1 MVDLLRR
8 TNLQLD
14 RFIPLVHRH
23 REDIACG
30 KGAVHQPPALVELRP
45 TTPEGTL
52 SWGACG
58 SPSPLR
64 DKPPPPRLAGERLR
78 FAKAPAENAF

>member
-8 TNLQLD
+8 TNLLLD

-23 REDIACG
+23 REGIAGG
-30 KGAVHQPPALVELRP
+30 KGAVHQPPALVE
-45 TTPEGTL
+45 
-52 SWGACG
+52 
-58 SPSPLR
+58 
-64 DKPPPPRLAGERLR
+64 PPPPRPAGERLR